1 MNHTK
6 HTLKRTEIAKT
17 NHITSDRFPLTSA
30 GQIHLGWVCRPVR
43 ATFLRGQQPWFV
55 RGHVAMEWILVMM
68 VVGLAGWARGES
80 YHAEVF
86 DPDRRVLV
94 VFPNNTHVNSL
105 GMAIDSNLPTPVRQG
120 HVVVLVHPC
129 PGQCEDDA
137 SCFDVVEGECCDSGE
152 EYPYWVPLT
161 RIDAPNVT
169 IRSRCTGT
177 KVLIQ
182 LTKASVD
189 DSHRRITADH
199 GGVQIAPYRGVFE
212 FTNAGQGGGVMD
224 VHFDLTRTNMVD
236 TPSYHVQRVP
246 VLVLSA
252 ATNGFALVNVTAT
265 EEARAVFMVAPLPT
279 GLLVNLSGLVV
290 QDVHNEASS
299 DPILR
304 GGALDGLVLRGADTP
319 ATIDPSSTRVAVSCY
334 TLEACDMP
342 AGDIV
347 PLDEVTGS
355 VYADNAASGS
365 RRSCATANTS
375 SRTDV
380 IVLGALFALV
390 LVLLIGVVCSR
401 QCRRAT
407 RTTQRALTK
416 AHVAT
421 HEYINTNH
429 ADASSDSAPT
439 SDDDENDDDDDQD
452 EAISPN
458 LKAQ

>member
-1 MNHTK
+1 
-6 HTLKRTEIAKT
+6 
-17 NHITSDRFPLTSA
+17 
-30 GQIHLGWVCRPVR
+30 
-43 ATFLRGQQPWFV
+43 
-55 RGHVAMEWILVMM
+55 MEWILVMM